1 VRGGE
6 REDSIT
12 ASEWVLDLKLED
24 DLVVVR
30 TLMPDSNLTP
40 LKRLDLLLSI

>member
-6 REDSIT
+6 RDVFT